1 MGLEEKTLD
10 LLALLT
16 AHDGGSSPVVKVVPR
31 SPTPSPTRTSSV
43 DATDK
48 KQKRAQCG
56 KGIEG
61 AEEGEVT
68 QSSHQPPAKEAQ
80 TRRGQQKKTTSSGT
94 SKELRGD
101 KPKKPSIWRPIFTL
115 SFGSPVLDDANLRD
129 RQKGNFGL
137 VAECLGKA
145 LCFPKDMQEL
155 RSFRKHEVFLALKQD
170 LAKVYDYSH

>member
-1 MGLEEKTLD
+1 MEFEEKTLD

-16 AHDGGSSPVVKVVPR
+16 AHTGGYSPVVKVVPR
-31 SPTPSPTRTSSV
+31 PPTPSP
-43 DATDK
+43 TDK

-56 KGIEG
+56 KGTEG

-80 TRRGQQKKTTSSGT
+80 TRRGKQKKTTSSGT
-94 SKELRGD
+94 SKELGGD

-115 SFGSPVLDDANLRD
+115 SSGSSVLDDANLRD
-129 RQKGNFGL
+129 RQKGNSTL
-137 VAECLGKA
+137 VAKCLGKA
-145 LCFPKDMQEL
+145 LCLPEDMQEL